1 MSIFGSRKDF
11 NLFRGVA
18 RELISNVVEQVV
30 GYYKISLED
39 TTANIYGESS
49 NKVFNDPIK
58 LNCLV
63 TRGDQTISSND
74 FGQDM
79 NRDASF
85 AFLKDDMVDG
95 QLMSEVGDIIY
106 WQGDYYEVDTVRENQ
121 LFFGKDNDYNE
132 IESYHEK
139 YGASVSI
146 ICDAHL
152 TRIDKLGIEEAR
164 I

>member
-11 NLFRGVA
+11 NLFREVS
-18 RELISNVVEQVV
+18 RELISSVVEQVV
-30 GYYKISLED
+30 GYYKISLES
-39 TTANIYGESS
+39 TAANIYGEST
-49 NKVFNDPIK
+49 NKVYSDPVK
-58 LNCLV
+58 MNCLI
-63 TRGDQTISSND
+63 TRGNQVINAND

-79 NRDASF
+79 TRDASF
-85 AFLKDDMVDG
+85 AFLKDDFKDFS
-95 QLMSEVGDIIY
+95 LLAEVGDIIY

-121 LFFGKDNDYNE
+121 LFFGKDNDYND
-132 IESYHEK
+132 IEDYHSK

>member
-11 NLFRGVA
+11 NLFKGVA

-39 TTANIYGESS
+39 TSANIYGESS
-49 NKVFNDPIK
+49 NKVFSDPIK

-63 TRGDQTISSND
+63 TRGDQTISTND
-74 FGQDM
+74 FGQDL

-95 QLMSEVGDIIY
+95 ELMSEVGDIIY

-132 IESYHEK
+132 IDSYHEK

-152 TRIDKLGIEEAR
+152 TRVDKLGIEEAR

>member
-18 RELISNVVEQVV
+18 RELISEVVEQVV
-30 GYYKISLED
+30 GYYKISLE
-39 TTANIYGESS
+39 TTAANIYGESS
-49 NKVFNDPIK
+49 SKTYNDPIK
-58 LNCLV
+58 LNCLI
-63 TRGDQTISSND
+63 TRGDQTITSND
-74 FGQDM
+74 FGQDLT
-79 NRDASF
+79 RDASF
-85 AFLKDDMVDG
+85 AFIKDDFVDAS
-95 QLMSEVGDIIY
+95 LLAEVGDIIF
-106 WQGDYYEVDTVRENQ
+106 WQGDYYEVDAVKENQ
-121 LFFGKDNDYNE
+121 LFFGKDNDYND
-132 IESYHEK
+132 IEAYHEK

>member
-11 NLFRGVA
+11 NLFRGVS

-30 GYYKISLED
+30 GYYKITLES
-39 TTANIYGESS
+39 TQANIYGENS

-58 LNCLV
+58 LNCLI
-63 TRGDQTISSND
+63 TRGDQVINANE

-79 NRDASF
+79 TRDVSF
-85 AFLKDDMVDG
+85 AFIKDDFVDAS
-95 QLMSEVGDIIY
+95 LMSEVGDIIY

-121 LFFGKDNDYNE
+121 LFFGKDNDYND
-132 IESYHEK
+132 IEDYHSK

-152 TRIDKLGIEEAR
+152 TRVDKLGIEEAR

>member
-11 NLFRGVA
+11 NLFRGVS
-18 RELISNVVEQVV
+18 RELISSVVEQVV
-30 GYYKISLED
+30 GYYKISLES
-39 TTANIYGESS
+39 TSANLYGEST
-49 NKVFNDPIK
+49 NKVYNDPIK
-58 LNCLV
+58 LNCLI
-63 TRGDQTISSND
+63 TRGDQVINSND

-79 NRDASF
+79 TREASF
-85 AFLKDDMVDG
+85 AFLKDDFIDAEV
-95 QLMSEVGDIIY
+95 LAEVGDIVY
-106 WQGDYYEVDTVRENQ
+106 WQGDYYEVDRVRENQ

-132 IESYHEK
+132 IETYHEK

>member
-63 TRGDQTISSND
+63 TRGDQAISSND

-95 QLMSEVGDIIY
+95 ELMSEVGDIIY

>member
-39 TTANIYGESS
+39 TAANIYGESS